1 MKKNSSYISYKL
13 INIPLRTTSKKINGF
28 RPNSSLPQRK
38 NIQKDLFQKENKDLN
53 NSLLFT
59 KRNYKLPPVPNLCNL
74 NNSTLDISSSN
85 SSFLNPNNK
94 KDQYNIEKE
103 QLLEETMRYKI
114 KLKNLK
120 LELLQ
125 IKSENLKRQNE
136 VNLQDD
142 TIEKL
147 IKQNEDEVGAN
158 QENILQED
166 LNRLAKINLRKKI
179 KQQLKEVSTQL
190 NNEISKKKDYERDEK
205 YTKKKEILIMNNIIE
220 NEMDKIYLLLNNS
233 FEFQESQK
241 KKLLEVETLKNNIIN
256 QNKII

>member
-13 INIPLRTTSKKINGF
+13 INIPSRTTSKKINGF
-28 RPNSSLPQRK
+28 RPNTSLPHRK
-38 NIQKDLFQKENKDLN
+38 NIQKDSFQKENKDLN

-147 IKQNEDEVGAN
+147 IKQNEDEVGVN

-190 NNEISKKKDYERDEK
+190 NNEKTKKKDYEKDEK
-205 YTKKKEILIMNNIIE
+205 
-220 NEMDKIYLLLNNS
+220 
-233 FEFQESQK
+233 
-241 KKLLEVETLKNNIIN
+241 
-256 QNKII
+256 